1 MIKLPNKT
9 NVKSKIKNDKWERE
23 RDLRANLGT

>member
-9 NVKSKIKNDKWERE
+9 NVKSKIKNEKSE
-23 RDLRANLGT
+23 RDLRVNLGT